1 MDRVA
6 IVTGASRGIGRA
18 TAIRLARDFH
28 AVALVARTQETL
40 AGTADAVRVG
50 GSRNRSSSL
59 GICASQTRPEP
70 SSLRCTTPLAGSTP
84 LPASLVPSPRP
95 TCSRSRT
102 NSGTTGLA
110 LKFHSARRL
119 TIAAW
124 NALKSSGGSVAITSG
139 TSAYTPKASLA
150 AVGTINAAIL
160 ALAKAFADR
169 GVKDGVQ
176 VNTIL
181 PGSVMTDRRRTML
194 QGYADTHGLPLE
206 TAIDRFAAEVGIAR
220 YGQPED
226 IANAFAFLFA
236 PGSHWITGTA
246 LRVDGGET
254 KVL

>member
-1 MDRVA
+1 MSRVA
-6 IVTGASRGIGRA
+6 IVTGASRGIGRG
-18 TAIRLARDFH
+18 TAIRLARDFG
-28 AVALVARTQETL
+28 AVALVARTEATLTETAEAVRSAGAEPLILASDLREPTAASKVVDATL
-40 AGTADAVRVG
+40 ARFGRIDAMAC
-50 GSRNRSSSL
+50 
-59 GICASQTRPEP
+59 I
-70 SSLRCTTPLAGSTP
+70 AG
-84 LPASLVPSPRP
+84 AVPQSDLFAL
-95 TCSRSRT
+95 TDAQWED
-102 NSGTTGLA
+102 GLA

-124 NALKSSGGSVAITSG
+124 EALKTSRGSVVITSG

-181 PGSVMTDRRRTML
+181 PGSVMTDRRLTML
-194 QGYADTHGLPLE
+194 QGYADTHGLSLDA
-206 TAIDRFAAEVGIAR
+206 AIERFAAEVGIAR
-220 YGQPED
+220 YGEPED
-226 IANAFAFLFA
+226 IANAIAFLFA
-236 PGSHWITGTA
+236 KDSQWITGSA

>member
-1 MDRVA
+1 MERVA

-18 TAIRLARDFH
+18 TAVRLARDFS
-28 AVALVARTQETL
+28 ALVLVARTREALAET
-40 AGTADAVRVG
+40 AETVRVAG
-50 GSRNRSSSL
+50 
-59 GICASQTRPEP
+59 AEP
-70 SSLRCTTPLAGSTP
+70 LVLVHDLRQPDAAGAVVAATLQRFGRIDAIACIAGAVS
-84 LPASLVPSPRP
+84 PADLFAL
-95 TCSRSRT
+95 TDEQWDD
-102 NSGTTGLA
+102 GLA

-119 TIAAW
+119 TLAAW
-124 NALKSSGGSVAITSG
+124 DALKATQGSVAIMSG

-169 GVKDGVQ
+169 GIADGVQ

-181 PGSVMTDRRRTML
+181 PGSVMTDRRQAML
-194 QGYADTHGLPLE
+194 QGYADKHGLSLDA
-206 TAIDRFAAEVGIAR
+206 AIDRLAAEMGIAR

-226 IANAFAFLFA
+226 VANAIAFLFSA
-236 PGSHWITGTA
+236 ESHWITGTA

>member
-18 TAIRLARDFH
+18 TAIRLARDFGV
-28 AVALVARTQETL
+28 VALVARTQETL
-40 AGTADAVRVG
+40 AGTADAVRAAGAVPLIFARDLREPG
-50 GSRNRSSSL
+50 AAAA
-59 GICASQTRPEP
+59 IVAATRD
-70 SSLRCTTPLAGSTP
+70 SFGRIDALACIAG
-84 LPASLVPSPRP
+84 AVPQVDMFAL
-95 TCSRSRT
+95 TDEQWDD
-102 NSGTTGLA
+102 GFA

-124 NALKSSGGSVAITSG
+124 DALKSSRGSVAITSG

-176 VNTIL
+176 VNTVL

-194 QGYADTHGLPLE
+194 QGYADTHGLPLDA
-206 TAIDRFAAEVGIAR
+206 AIERFAAEVGIAR

-226 IANAFAFLFA
+226 IANAFAFLFT
-236 PGSHWITGTA
+236 PDSHWITGTT

-254 KVL
+254 KLL

>member
-18 TAIRLARDFH
+18 TSIRLARDFS

-40 AGTADAVRVG
+40 TETADAVRAAGAEPLLLARDLRQPDAAGAIVAATRESFG
-50 GSRNRSSSL
+50 RIDAVACIAG
-59 GICASQTRPEP
+59 AVSQADMFALTDEQWDD
-70 SSLRCTTPLAGSTP
+70 
-84 LPASLVPSPRP
+84 
-95 TCSRSRT
+95 
-102 NSGTTGLA
+102 GLA

-124 NALKSSGGSVAITSG
+124 DALKSSRGSVAITSG

-181 PGSVMTDRRRTML
+181 PGSVMTDRRKTML
-194 QGYADTHGLPLE
+194 QGYADTHGLSLDA
-206 TAIDRFAAEVGIAR
+206 AIDQFAAEVGIAR

-226 IANAFAFLFA
+226 IANAVAFLFA
-236 PGSHWITGTA
+236 PNSHWITGTA

>member
-1 MDRVA
+1 MSRVA
-6 IVTGASRGIGRA
+6 IVTGASRGIGRG
-18 TAIRLARDFH
+18 TAIRLARDFSV
-28 AVALVARTQETL
+28 VALVARTEATLTETAEAVRSAGAEPMILASDLREPTAASKVVDATL
-40 AGTADAVRVG
+40 ARFGRIDAMAC
-50 GSRNRSSSL
+50 
-59 GICASQTRPEP
+59 I
-70 SSLRCTTPLAGSTP
+70 AG
-84 LPASLVPSPRP
+84 AVPQSDLFAL
-95 TCSRSRT
+95 TDEQWDD
-102 NSGTTGLA
+102 GLA

-124 NALKSSGGSVAITSG
+124 EALKASRGSVVITSG

-181 PGSVMTDRRRTML
+181 PGSVMTDRRLTML
-194 QGYADTHGLPLE
+194 QGYAETHGLSLDA
-206 TAIDRFAAEVGIAR
+206 AIERFAAEVGIAR
-220 YGQPED
+220 YGEPED
-226 IANAFAFLFA
+226 IANAIAFLFA
-236 PGSHWITGTA
+236 KDSQWITGSA